1 MASKTK
7 AATTSG
13 SSKFGAS
20 FMDRLKAEA
29 KKIGDNSNRQED
41 ERFWQP
47 EVDKL
52 GNGQAIIRFLPMPEN
67 EDVSFVRIWSHG
79 FKGPTGKW
87 YIENSLTTLQK
98 DDPVGEFNSELWA
111 QSQDDDSWQRKQVR
125 LQKRKLSYI
134 SNILVI
140 NDPFHPE
147 HNGKVF
153 LYKYGAKIFDKVMS
167 VMEPAFETD
176 APMNPYD
183 PYEGAN
189 FRIKIKKKDGYR
201 NYDDSAFE
209 TSPNDLGQKWDT
221 DLMNRVHSLQK
232 FLAPE
237 NFKSYDELKKNLVRV
252 LGATK
257 PEPEKDLDDEK
268 EAELPQ
274 RSTRATEAPKPA
286 TRPAPKAKTEAKAD
300 DDDDLAMFKQLQ
312 DE

>member
-1 MASKTK
+1 MATKTK
-7 AATTSG
+7 ATTTSG
-13 SSKFGAS
+13 SSKFGSS
-20 FMDRLKAEA
+20 FLDRLKTEA

-52 GNGQAIIRFLPMPEN
+52 GNGQAIIRFLPMPAN
-67 EDVSFVRIWSHG
+67 EDVPFVRIWSHG

-111 QSQDDDSWQRKQVR
+111 QSQDDESWQRKQVR
-125 LQKRKLSYI
+125 AQKRKLSYI

-140 NDPFHPE
+140 NDPHHPE

-153 LYKYGAKIFDKVMS
+153 LYKYGAKIFDKILS

-176 APMNPYD
+176 TPMNPYD

-209 TSPNDLGQKWDT
+209 TSPNDLGKTWDEKYEAQ
-221 DLMNRVHSLQK
+221 VHSLQK

-237 NFKSYDELKKNLVRV
+237 NFKSYDELKKSLTRV
-252 LGATK
+252 LGQTK
-257 PEPEKDLDDEK
+257 PEVERDVEDEK
-268 EAELPQ
+268 EAPLP
-274 RSTRATEAPKPA
+274 TRAEKPRAAAPAARTPA
-286 TRPAPKAKTEAKAD
+286 AKAAD
-300 DDDDLAMFKQLQ
+300 EGESDSDLAMFRKLQ
-312 DE
+312 ED